1 MPKEAEMEGFFL
13 FGGGGGMVYKVLVI
27 LALFLETFGFN
38 IFQVF
43 GIRDQVSG
51 IREEGSRNREQ
62 GSGYREQKTV
72 N

>member
-1 MPKEAEMEGFFL
+1 
-13 FGGGGGMVYKVLVI
+13 MVYKVLVI

-43 GIRDQVSG
+43 GIRDQGSG